1 MLRAF
6 LGFIAALVLAAAAP
20 VPVRADT
27 VEALPVAVGGVWDL
41 GSDRGVT
48 WFQFGRQR
56 VFQIPGASR
65 EAKAALKAS
74 QKSHISVFAAYDP
87 DSGRVDADGRLTFV
101 VRRLTYGGRSIEGAP
116 ATPLP
121 ATTETREIL
130 GRAVARSSALRDEGR
145 LEDAH
150 AMVRAVLASGP
161 MERRLHEAALRSLVA
176 TASELAHELGLEQRA
191 EADVLR
197 MEAYRALEGVRVL
210 APGDRGVASAMAH
223 VLSELGAYDAA
234 LAVFREL
241 AQSDPENAYWPILNG
256 SIVQR
261 LLGRPE
267 EALSSL
273 DAFAVANGP
282 QSGMAFHYHRGWT
295 LAALGRHEAAIE
307 AFTLGLT
314 DQPDFPWALAKRACS
329 EAALGRLRAAL
340 ADQERAVRLIEEAV
354 PTSSGRKAAEFNL
367 NRARAV
373 RDELRAG
380 VAKDETATLSGLCAG
395 YWPIDEEPRPRSPL
409 LPSELV
415 SHRAPAL

>member
-6 LGFIAALVLAAAAP
+6 LGLVVALVLAAGAP
-20 VPVRADT
+20 ASARADT
-27 VEALPVAVGGVWDL
+27 AEALPVAVGGVWDL

-101 VRRLTYGGRSIEGAP
+101 VRRLTYDGRTIEAAA

-121 ATTETREIL
+121 ETTEERELL
-130 GRAVARSSALRDEGR
+130 GRAVARSSALRDQGR
-145 LEDAH
+145 LEEAH
-150 AMVRAVLASGP
+150 ATIRAVLASGP
-161 MERRLHEAALRSLVA
+161 MEPRLYEAALRSQVA
-176 TASELAHELGLEQRA
+176 TASELAHDLGLERRA

-197 MEAYRALEGVRVL
+197 MEAYRALEGVRIL

-223 VLSELGAYDAA
+223 MLSELGAYEEA

-241 AQSDPENAYWPILNG
+241 AQSDPESAYWPTLNG

-261 LLGRPE
+261 LLARPE
-267 EALSSL
+267 EALGSL
-273 DAFAVANGP
+273 DAFAAANGP
-282 QSGMAFHYHRGWT
+282 QTGMAFHYHRGWT

-307 AFTLGLT
+307 AFTLGLA

-340 ADQERAVRLIEEAV
+340 ADHERAVRLIEEVV
-354 PTSSGRKAAEFNL
+354 PTSSARNAAEFNL
-367 NRARAV
+367 DRARAV

-380 VAKDETATLSGLCAG
+380 VAKDETATLPGLCAG
-395 YWPIDEEPRPRSPL
+395 YWPTNEEPRPRSPL
-409 LPSELV
+409 LPSDLV
-415 SHRAPAL
+415 SHRAPAP